1 MFCKNWSSVVLVGK
15 ERTIL
20 SLVASVLA
28 SPVAIPVWPVAVVGS
43 VPPTV
48 SVVSIPRV
56 SGGISRRIG
65 GGLGLGLGISRPLAV
80 VVSVSVGSVVSPG
93 SVAVAVVSVP
103 GVSRRVGSR
112 VGVGSG
118 LGISRPLAVVAVVS
132 VGSVVAAVVAAVAA
146 PAVVAIPR
154 VSRRVCRRIRI
165 GSGLG
170 LGGAESHGK
179 ERRNLENR
187 VDVVYLFS
195 ICLT

>member
-28 SPVAIPVWPVAVVGS
+28 SPVAISVWPVSVVPVAVVGS
-43 VPPTV
+43 VPSTV

-65 GGLGLGLGISRPLAV
+65 GGL
-80 VVSVSVGSVVSPG
+80 
-93 SVAVAVVSVP
+93 
-103 GVSRRVGSR
+103 
-112 VGVGSG
+112 GSG

-154 VSRRVCRRIRI
+154 VSRRVSWRIRI

-195 ICLT
+195 ICLTMSIRQDLWLLLGI